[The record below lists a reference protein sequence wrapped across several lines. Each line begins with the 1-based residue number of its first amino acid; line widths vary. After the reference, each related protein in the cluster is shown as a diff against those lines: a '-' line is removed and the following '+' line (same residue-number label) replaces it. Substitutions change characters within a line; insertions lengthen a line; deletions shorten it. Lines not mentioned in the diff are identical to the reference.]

1 MAEGIDNLLEQLN
14 SLVSQNNAVTGT
26 IENLTKLRD
35 LVNQIS
41 AQGTAGLS
49 SAQQSKLRTAQAIIK
64 QTSDATRDA
73 SRSAQTAADST
84 NNMTAALT
92 KMAGGA
98 AIGALAIGAY
108 KASSAADKAIFK
120 ATQMDKVFPALG
132 FGAANSVTDAV
143 RAMYDQ
149 GIIPV
154 LQETETAFGSLFG
167 EVQNAS
173 AEGVKGLGADLSK
186 AAFDTAALSDKLGK
200 SLGNTTNSLRFFR
213 SGVEGQK
220 EVVKD
225 FGESLKDLLPVLPI
239 LGKSAVEVSLSFI
252 SRFKNALNLSGETL
266 QALGRRAAGFGTDV
280 SDELMEVERT
290 AFALS
295 KRTSLDRKVIGTNL
309 ATLRGDFMTF
319 GNVSTAELGKVTA
332 KAMAMGIEVSKL
344 KGIADTFDDFDKSAE
359 SVAVL
364 SQALGVNIDAFK
376 LFDTESPLERLNMI
390 REGFLEAGQDIT
402 QMNRR
407 QKKLIANLGIDP
419 EALLPALGKGA
430 GRETATKD
438 RAAIEGLDVR
448 AIESTFVKL
457 SEATAAQAEK
467 YFEGVAV
474 LTTRNLETITQQFQ
488 GAAQNFALGG
498 GNREALMKSAAALQ
512 KIPDIFNDAI
522 SGIPLQTGAVS
533 KEAIEAIKSSQ
544 NKFSVMLAGF
554 GTSVAEGVI
563 SKVSQGINMA
573 VGKKVINPENITA
586 KAPTPATT
594 VSPATQQTRTVEAP
608 QQTQAT
614 QRDINFTLPVT
625 LQMNEIELG
634 SGIAHAKLPSGVPL
648 GQLVDNMQ
656 LQLDPPAG
664 FTPNFP

>member
-26 IENLTKLRD
+26 IENLSKLRD

-64 QTSDATRDA
+64 QTSSEISGV
-73 SRSAQTAADST
+73 SRSAQTAAVST
-84 NNMTAALT
+84 NDMTAALT
-92 KMAGGA
+92 KIAKGGVL
-98 AIGALAIGAY
+98 GALAIGAG
-108 KASSAADKAIFK
+108 AAANAADKAAFK
-120 ATQMDKVFPALG
+120 ASQMGKVFPALG
-132 FGAANSVTDAV
+132 LGAATSFRDAFTSL
-143 RAMYDQ
+143 YDQ
-149 GIIPV
+149 GVLPV

-167 EVQNAS
+167 EVQQAS
-173 AEGVKGLGADLSK
+173 AEGVKGLGADLAT
-186 AAFDTAALSDKLGK
+186 AANETAALSDKLGK

-213 SGVEGQK
+213 SGIEGQK

-239 LGKSAVEVSLSFI
+239 LGKNAVEVSLSFI
-252 SRFKNALNLSGETL
+252 SRFKNALNLSGEEL
-266 QALGRRAAGFGTDV
+266 QAVGRRAAGFGTDV

-295 KRTSLDRKVIGTNL
+295 KATSLNRKQIGANL
-309 ATLRGDFMTF
+309 ASLRGDFMTF
-319 GNVSTAELGKVTA
+319 GNATTAELGKVVA
-332 KAMAMGIEVSKL
+332 KAMTLGIEVSKL
-344 KGIADTFDDFDKSAE
+344 KGIADTFDDFDNAAQ

-364 SQALGVNIDAFK
+364 SQALGVNLDAMK
-376 LFDTESPLERLNMI
+376 LFETEDPTERLMMI

-407 QKKLIANLGIDP
+407 QRKLIANLGIDP
-419 EALLPALGKGA
+419 EALLPALGAGA

-438 RAAIEGLDVR
+438 RAAIEGLDVS

-457 SEATAAQAEK
+457 SETTAANAEK
-467 YFEGVAV
+467 YFEGVAA
-474 LTTRNLETITQQFQ
+474 LTTRNLETVVQQFQ
-488 GAAQNFALGG
+488 GAAQNFILSR
-498 GNREALMKSAAALQ
+498 GNREAIAKSFSQ
-512 KIPDIFNDAI
+512 ISKIPDIANDAF
-522 SGIPLQTGAVS
+522 SGIPIQTGAVS
-533 KEAIEAIKSSQ
+533 KEAIEAIRSTQ
-544 NKFSVMLAGF
+544 NKFNVMFKG
-554 GTSVAEGVI
+554 GIDSIVGGVI
-563 SKVSQGINMA
+563 SASATGINRA
-573 VGKKVINPENITA
+573 VGQEVINPENITA

-594 VSPATQQTRTVEAP
+594 VSPTTQQTRTVETP

-656 LQLDPPAG
+656 LQLDSPAG